1 MLFTNADIS
10 VYKSLYSLGVAA
22 LNTKTSDRRAEIPI
36 LAVFLRAWH
45 TVLKVKQ
52 KVQ

>member
-1 MLFTNADIS
+1 MLFTNANIS
-10 VYKSLYSLGVAA
+10 VYKSLYSEGVTA
-22 LNTKTSDRRAEIPI
+22 LNAKTSDTRTEIPI

-45 TVLKVKQ
+45 SIVKVKQ